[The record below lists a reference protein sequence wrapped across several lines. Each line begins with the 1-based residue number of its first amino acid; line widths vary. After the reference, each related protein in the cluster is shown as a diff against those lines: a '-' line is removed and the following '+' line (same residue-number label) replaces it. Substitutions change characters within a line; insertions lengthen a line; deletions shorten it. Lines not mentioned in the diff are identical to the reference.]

1 MTATWSVFVSHT
13 AVPTPAM
20 GAGLDPTGN
29 QMEFVMQLHARPEGA
44 KIAEVWEMF
53 DRVVMNEQLGLG

>member
-1 MTATWSVFVSHT
+1 
-13 AVPTPAM
+13 M